1 MTMTAGSPP
10 VLELLDVS
18 KSFGANRALRSL
30 NLSIDSGEV
39 HGLLGKN
46 GAGKSTLIKVVA
58 GIYEPDEGSVRVH
71 GVKSRLG
78 SPAGAR
84 DLGIAVV
91 NQELSLVPTMT
102 VAENFQLGRWSNRAG
117 FLNRSASRAA
127 AVQALERVN
136 LRRLPEEPLANLG
149 MAERQL
155 LEIAKALDGE
165 IKVLLLDEPTSSL
178 SGSETRRL
186 FELVRELKADGTS
199 VIYVSH
205 RMSEILELTDR
216 VTILRDGQADPPVE
230 TQGTEEKTLARMMV
244 GEVSQITRTAGRT
257 THDEVLLDVTG
268 LRVDERLK
276 GVDLQISAGEV
287 VTVYGLMG
295 AGRTRL
301 ARALFGLEQWTG
313 GKATVDGKPF
323 APVKTADAISARI
336 GLVGE
341 DRGAGLVPK
350 MSVVD
355 NIVLGSLD
363 LFSSYGYY
371 NRKAATGKAGEF
383 VSRLA
388 IKTESVDT
396 PVGQLSGGNQQKVLL
411 ARWLLRGSRVL
422 ILDDPARG
430 VDVGAKEEIFG
441 ELATLSA
448 NGAGVLYFTS
458 DAEEAQR
465 LGDRILVMASGRIVA
480 DLPASAD
487 EESIVAA
494 AGGAHV

>member
-1 MTMTAGSPP
+1 MTTTGSTP
-10 VLELLDVS
+10 VLELVDVS

-58 GIYEPDEGSVRVH
+58 GIYEPDQGSVRVR

-78 SPAGAR
+78 SPSGAR
-84 DLGIAVV
+84 ELGVAVV

-102 VAENFQLGRWSNRAG
+102 VAENFQLGRWSSTAG
-117 FLNRSASRAA
+117 FLNRKASRAA
-127 AVQALERVN
+127 TVRALERVR
-136 LRRLPEEPLANLG
+136 LQRRPEEPLTNLG

-165 IKVLLLDEPTSSL
+165 ISVLLLDEPTSSL
-178 SGSETRRL
+178 SDAETRRL
-186 FELVRELKADGTS
+186 FELVRELKANGTS

-230 TQGTEEKTLARMMV
+230 TAGTDEKTLARMMV
-244 GEVSQITRTAGRT
+244 GDVRQVERTAQGAARGQA
-257 THDEVLLDVTG
+257 LLEVTG

-276 GVDLQISAGEV
+276 GIDLQIGAGEV

-301 ARALFGLEQWTG
+301 ARALFGLETWTG
-313 GKATVDGKPF
+313 GSASIEGKPF
-323 APVKTADAISARI
+323 APTKPLDAINAKI
-336 GLVGE
+336 GFVGE
-341 DRGAGLVPK
+341 DRSAGLVPK

-355 NIVLGSLD
+355 NITLGSLG
-363 LFSSYGYY
+363 LFSSYGHY
-371 NRKAATGKAGEF
+371 NRKAATAKAKEF
-383 VSRLA
+383 VQRLA

-411 ARWLLRGSRVL
+411 ARWLLRGAHVL

-430 VDVGAKEEIFG
+430 VDVGAREEIFA
-441 ELATLSA
+441 ELAELSA
-448 NGAGVLYFTS
+448 SGAGVLYLTS

-465 LGDRILVMASGRIVA
+465 LGDRILVMANGRIVA

-487 EESIVAA
+487 EDTIVAA